1 MHLGI
6 PEDSLPDGVEKPRQ
20 PESRF
25 LLLLDPQMMCSWLL
39 EGQAEVVIRG
49 KVWKTQLGRGQCG
62 KEELEGRDRM

>member
-39 EGQAEVVIRG
+39 EDQAEVVIWGR
-49 KVWKTQLGRGQCG
+49 VWKTQLGRGQCG